1 MARRSRCAQRR
12 SNHSLRHRR
21 RRSSHHRSAGRRRAE
36 SARREH
42 RQLEARIRH
51 RRRWR
56 RHARYVGGGK
66 AGTARRLERRC
77 SARRARRY
85 ASPHQGDPNRPYRSQ
100 RISRSRHQDRVSV
113 GLVRLRSNG
122 QVVLSGPFVRRNC
135 SHVERR
141 LSLSNARDR
150 RAASQPDLESMMN
163 QRGIVVLIALVA
175 MLALAYAGMALM
187 RSVDAATAITG
198 NVGLAQNATLG
209 ADAAIEHAVSA
220 LFERRAVGD
229 FASDNVSE
237 SYYASR
243 QPLEDRRGVPYTLQQ
258 LANYPSDA
266 RVADG
271 GEGNTVRYVVERMCT
286 AAGAATPD

>member
-1 MARRSRCAQRR
+1 
-12 SNHSLRHRR
+12 
-21 RRSSHHRSAGRRRAE
+21 
-36 SARREH
+36 
-42 RQLEARIRH
+42 
-51 RRRWR
+51 
-56 RHARYVGGGK
+56 
-66 AGTARRLERRC
+66 
-77 SARRARRY
+77 
-85 ASPHQGDPNRPYRSQ
+85 
-100 RISRSRHQDRVSV
+100 
-113 GLVRLRSNG
+113 
-122 QVVLSGPFVRRNC
+122 
-135 SHVERR
+135 
-141 LSLSNARDR
+141 
-150 RAASQPDLESMMN
+150 
-163 QRGIVVLIALVA
+163 
-175 MLALAYAGMALM
+175 MALM

-286 AAGAATPD
+286 AAGAATPDTCILTPAIDAATAGTIASPEPAPVPLFRQTIRVDGPAGAAMFAQAWLADATGRRRLSWRILAE